1 MSLKD
6 KKISRRHS
14 TEKAVAQNL
23 LGDFEVKNSRGL
35 SIIEAFMGENAFES
49 ISRNSLLSLTTILSK
64 LTQIPFPRNFSRR
77 KALIVKWF
85 DDNAEELE
93 VAEKFVFVEF
103 GHENHTL
110 KH

>member
-1 MSLKD
+1 MSSKQD
-6 KKISRRHS
+6 KKISRRHA

-23 LGDFEVKNSRGL
+23 LGDFEVKNSKGL
-35 SIIEAFMGENAFES
+35 SIIETIMGENSFES

-93 VAEKFVFVEF
+93 LAVKFVFVEF
-103 GHENHTL
+103 SHEKPHP
-110 KH
+110 